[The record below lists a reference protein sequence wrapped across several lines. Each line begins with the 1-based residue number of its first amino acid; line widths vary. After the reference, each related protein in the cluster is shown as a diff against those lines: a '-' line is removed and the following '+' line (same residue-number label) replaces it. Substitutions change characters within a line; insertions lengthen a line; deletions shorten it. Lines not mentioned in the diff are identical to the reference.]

1 MSSSRLRL
9 AIVVGSIRAGRF
21 GSVAARWL
29 AGQAELRDDLQV
41 DLIELAEA
49 RLPEVR
55 LAEGD
60 VIPQAVCD
68 LSPWLAGADAFVV
81 VVPEHNRSFPASL
94 KNAVDWY
101 REEWQAKPVGFLCY
115 GGPAG
120 GLRAAEQLRQVFAA
134 LGAATIRETISLS
147 HHRALFDAR
156 GRPVDAESVSVDAR
170 RMFDELVWW
179 AEALRNHRQL
189 RPYVR

>member
-1 MSSSRLRL
+1 M

-55 LAEGD
+55 LADGD
-60 VIPQAVCD
+60 VMPQAVCD

-147 HHRALFDAR
+147 HHRALFDAH